1 MNQTVIVSD
10 CITLIQSEVNYF
22 VPKEINSQQFY
33 SATETCALIGISRA
47 TLQRWIQK
55 GILIKIRRDRR
66 GFRLFT
72 EDDLNLLKAESE
84 RINIEELPLK
94 RVE

>member
-1 MNQTVIVSD
+1 
-10 CITLIQSEVNYF
+10 
-22 VPKEINSQQFY
+22 VPKEINNQQFY
-33 SATETCALIGISRA
+33 SATEVCQMIGISRA

-55 GILIKIRRDRR
+55 GVLIKIRRDRR

-72 EDDLNLLKAESE
+72 EEDLNLLKAEID
-84 RINIEELPLK
+84 RIDIEVISLK